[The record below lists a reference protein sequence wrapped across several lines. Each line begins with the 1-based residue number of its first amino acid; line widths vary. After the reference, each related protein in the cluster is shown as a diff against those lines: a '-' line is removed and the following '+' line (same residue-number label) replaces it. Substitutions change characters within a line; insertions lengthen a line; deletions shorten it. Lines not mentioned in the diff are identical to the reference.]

1 LSHAQAGEEW
11 LRRYLEKMGKT
22 EMDLAKR
29 LWDENWTAIAEVYA
43 ITAIFQ
49 RISFVFPRAY
59 SCSSYVMTR
68 LRSMSSH
75 IHQNVQVSISMVSM
89 SLPRLFKPCHT
100 IL

>member
-11 LRRYLEKMGKT
+11 LRKYLEKMGKT

-43 ITAIFQ
+43 IPAIFH
-49 RISFVFPRAY
+49 RISFVIYIF
-59 SCSSYVMTR
+59 SCSSYVMTH
-68 LRSMSSH
+68 LKSMSSH

-89 SLPRLFKPCHT
+89 SLPKPFKPCHT
-100 IL
+100 IS

>member
-43 ITAIFQ
+43 IAAIFFKK
-49 RISFVFPRAY
+49 ISFVSRIF
-59 SCSSYVMTR
+59 SCSSYVMTH
-68 LRSMSSH
+68 LKSMSLH

-89 SLPRLFKPCHT
+89 SLPKPFKPCHT
-100 IL
+100 MS